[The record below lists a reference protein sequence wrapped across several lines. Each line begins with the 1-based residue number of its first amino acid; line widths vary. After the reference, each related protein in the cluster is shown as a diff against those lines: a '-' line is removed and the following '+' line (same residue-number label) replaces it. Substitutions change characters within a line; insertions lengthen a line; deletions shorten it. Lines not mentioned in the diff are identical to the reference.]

1 MAEAS
6 EFELA
11 RSAAE
16 ERALVEAAAAGSKGA
31 FERLYR
37 LHVNKVYALCLR
49 MTANRALADDCA
61 QEAFIQAWRA
71 LPTFERRSSFGTW
84 IHRIAVNAVL
94 AQRRR
99 RSELLGAD
107 ESVDETVAGTLADS
121 SASDPGL
128 GQDLERA
135 IGLLPTGA
143 RQVLVLCGIYGY
155 SHEEAASTLQIAVG
169 TCKAQL
175 HRARK
180 LLAGHLGSE
189 EAAR

>member
-1 MAEAS
+1 MAQAS

-16 ERALVEAAAAGSKGA
+16 ERALVEAAAGGSKVA

-37 LHVNKVYALCLR
+37 MHVNRVYGLCLR
-49 MTANRALADDCA
+49 MTADRALAEDCA
-61 QEAFIQAWRA
+61 QDAFIQAWRA

-84 IHRIAVNAVL
+84 LHRIAVNAVL
-94 AQRRR
+94 AHSRK
-99 RSELLGAD
+99 RSELLGGS
-107 ESVDETVAGTLADS
+107 ESVDDAVAGTLADS

-128 GQDLERA
+128 GHDLDRA

-155 SHEEAASTLQIAVG
+155 SHEEAASVLEIAVG

-180 LLAGHLGSE
+180 LLASNLGSAE
-189 EAAR
+189 VLQ

>member
-1 MAEAS
+1 LAEAS
-6 EFELA
+6 EFEIA

-16 ERALVEAAAAGSKGA
+16 ERALVESAAGGSKGA

-37 LHVNKVYALCLR
+37 LHVNKVYGLCLR
-49 MTANRALADDCA
+49 MTADRSLAEDCT
-61 QEAFIQAWRA
+61 QDAFVQAWRA
-71 LPTFERRSSFGTW
+71 LPSFERRSSFGTW

-94 AQRRR
+94 AHGRK
-99 RSELLGAD
+99 RSELLGED
-107 ESVDETVAGTLADS
+107 ESVDETVAGTLADR

-128 GQDLERA
+128 GRDLEQA
-135 IGLLPTGA
+135 IGRLPAGA

-180 LLAGHLGSE
+180 LLAANLGSE
-189 EAAR
+189 EAVQ